1 MNKKTIAVAGFLV
14 VTVLQGIS
22 YPSIALGNELIQ
34 AQNQSTSQ
42 QDDETPSQNSEES
55 TSSEEGNSNTTQSDG
70 PSLAPTPPLH
80 LQRKPM
86 TRIHLT

>member
-34 AQNQSTSQ
+34 TQNQSTSQ

-55 TSSEEGNSNTTQSDG
+55 TSSEEGNSNTTQSDA
-70 PSLAPTPPLH
+70 SFTRAHAPPRTFSAN
-80 LQRKPM
+80 R
-86 TRIHLT
+86 